1 MACTTLTVGS
11 VLLAAYKLLI
21 ERWQTVLPVQS
32 VRLGGLS

>member
-1 MACTTLTVGS
+1 
-11 VLLAAYKLLI
+11 LAAYKLLI